1 MGLQGAGQPF
11 DLKTGQVGGQVGGQ
25 EDLRKLESRIER
37 FVSRSSG
44 SECRCENEFHFDN
57 QNSER
62 KWLTYDAF
70 QRG

>member
-11 DLKTGQVGGQVGGQ
+11 DLKTGQVGGQ

-44 SECRCENEFHFDN
+44 SECRCEIEFHLITGIM
-57 QNSER
+57 E
-62 KWLTYDAF
+62 KCMTYVAF
-70 QRG
+70 QRGKQ